1 MDGLLDREAFVD
13 QLVDQPS
20 ARECRV
26 VEVVLG
32 HFGGLLKPV
41 HVERVHR
48 HSGDV
53 SREATVDRY
62 IAPAIGKVPLAKLG
76 PEQVARMLAELTARG
91 DLSPTTVRYVRAVL
105 RIALGRALKEGKV
118 ARNVAALVDPPR
130 RVAYERS
137 PLTAGQVSVLR
148 SALAGHRLEVLV
160 LTAIATGARQGELL
174 ALRWQDVDLTVGT
187 IAIGHTL
194 QVGSRELTE
203 TKTERS
209 RRTLYLPLAVQAAL
223 RRHQQLQ
230 AIERERAKV
239 WDARG
244 FVFANGHGGPLDSR
258 NVTTGLQAVLARAGL
273 PRQRFHDLRH
283 AYATLL
289 IEVGADLYEVSRG
302 LGHSSIATT
311 ANVYAHLTDV
321 MRQRVADRMDGI
333 LGSEAG

>member
-1 MDGLLDREAFVD
+1 M
-13 QLVDQPS
+13 
-20 ARECRV
+20 
-26 VEVVLG
+26 
-32 HFGGLLKPV
+32 
-41 HVERVHR
+41 
-48 HSGDV
+48 
-53 SREATVDRY
+53 
-62 IAPAIGKVPLAKLG
+62 
-76 PEQVARMLAELTARG
+76 
-91 DLSPTTVRYVRAVL
+91 
-105 RIALGRALKEGKV
+105 
-118 ARNVAALVDPPR
+118 
-130 RVAYERS
+130 
-137 PLTAGQVSVLR
+137 
-148 SALAGHRLEVLV
+148 
-160 LTAIATGARQGELL
+160 
-174 ALRWQDVDLTVGT
+174 DLTVGT

-209 RRTLYLPLAVQAAL
+209 RRSLYLPLAVQAAL

-244 FVFANGHGGPLDSR
+244 FVFATGRGRPLDSR
-258 NVTTGLQAVLARAGL
+258 NVTTDLQAVLARVGL

-289 IEVGADLYEVSRG
+289 IEAGADLYEVCRG
-302 LGHSSIATT
+302 LGHSSISTT